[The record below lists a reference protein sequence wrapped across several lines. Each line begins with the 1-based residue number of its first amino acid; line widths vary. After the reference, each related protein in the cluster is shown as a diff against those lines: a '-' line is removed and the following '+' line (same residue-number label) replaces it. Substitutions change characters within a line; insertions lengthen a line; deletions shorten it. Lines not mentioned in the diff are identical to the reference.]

1 MSFDLDHA
9 LRYLIAS
16 EGSDLHLKIPS
27 PPLVRLH
34 GKLEPIPG
42 LEPLSPGDTI
52 GAVQEM
58 LQDPNK
64 LAEFEAENE
73 VDFSYSMEGLA
84 RFRVNAFYQRGT
96 VSVVMRAIPVNIKSV
111 EELNLPSV
119 ISRLA
124 EEERGIILLTGTTG
138 SGKSTTLAA
147 MIDHM
152 NRTMHKHIVTIE
164 DPIEF
169 LHRDRNSIINQ
180 REVGQDTASFKRAL
194 RRVLRQDPDTILVG
208 EMRDEETVHT
218 ALSAAETGHLVL
230 STLHTV
236 DAPESINR
244 IIDFFPPHQQQQAR
258 AMIAGTLKGIISQ
271 RLVRTA
277 DGKGRV
283 ATCEIMV
290 MTGRVHDMIIDP
302 KQTGMLGEVVA
313 EGGYY
318 GMQTFDQHLLEHLN
332 AGRIT
337 MEDATRAASSP
348 HDFKLMVAAQA
359 RIHPRSHPNKGEGKI
374 EGAPAD
380 SVHVAAAPTDASPEA
395 PAPAPAAAEQAPAA
409 PPVAPPAVPPAAPP
423 AAPPAFSQPPVAPAA
438 PPAPAGPPPAPS
450 APPPGIPS

>member
-1 MSFDLDHA
+1 MPFDLDHA

-16 EGSDLHLKIPS
+16 EGSDLHLKVPS

-42 LEPLSPGDTI
+42 LEPLSPEDTI

-58 LQDPNK
+58 LHDPNK

-208 EMRDEETVHT
+208 ELRAEETVHT
-218 ALSAAETGHLVL
+218 ALSAAETGHLVF
-230 STLHTV
+230 STVHTV
-236 DAPESINR
+236 DAAETVNR
-244 IIDFFPPHQQQQAR
+244 LIEFFPPHMHNQVR
-258 AMIAGTLKGIISQ
+258 AMIAGTLKGAVSQ
-271 RLVRTA
+271 RLVPA
-277 DGKGRV
+277 ANGKGRV
-283 ATCEIMV
+283 AVCEV
-290 MTGRVHDMIIDP
+290 LRMTGRVRDMIMD
-302 KQTGMLGEVVA
+302 QQLTGKLPEVIA
-313 EGGYY
+313 DGGYY
-318 GMQTFDQHLLEHLN
+318 GMQTF
-332 AGRIT
+332 
-337 MEDATRAASSP
+337 
-348 HDFKLMVAAQA
+348 
-359 RIHPRSHPNKGEGKI
+359 
-374 EGAPAD
+374 
-380 SVHVAAAPTDASPEA
+380 
-395 PAPAPAAAEQAPAA
+395 
-409 PPVAPPAVPPAAPP
+409 
-423 AAPPAFSQPPVAPAA
+423 
-438 PPAPAGPPPAPS
+438 
-450 APPPGIPS
+450 